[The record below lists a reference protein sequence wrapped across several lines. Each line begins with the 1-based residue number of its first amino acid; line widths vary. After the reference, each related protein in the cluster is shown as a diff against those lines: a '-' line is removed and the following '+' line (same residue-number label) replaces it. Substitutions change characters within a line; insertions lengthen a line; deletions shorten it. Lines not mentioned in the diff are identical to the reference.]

1 MIKAIRAAIKYKEL
15 LPKAIDFIVFVQES
29 TKDGKL
35 SKKERSKIMAH
46 MWDIIK
52 AAEKLNAGK
61 TNSTSD
67 NSTIRG
73 GAQAKTSRRQ

>member
-35 SKKERSKIMAH
+35 SKKERSKIMAL
-46 MWDIIK
+46 MWDII
-52 AAEKLNAGK
+52 
-61 TNSTSD
+61 
-67 NSTIRG
+67 
-73 GAQAKTSRRQ
+73 